1 MKFKPNEIFVFK
13 IYTIRMQKTTHVHTH
28 KEAHRE
34 AVLTYYLVC
43 FLLFGPRLLLNT
55 VISHIVIATLCRVIS
70 NTVLEKTESL
80 LYKCLV

>member
-1 MKFKPNEIFVFK
+1 MKFKLNEIFLFK
-13 IYTIRMQKTTHVHTH
+13 IYTIRMQKTTHIHTH

-34 AVLTYYLVC
+34 AELTYYLVC

-55 VISHIVIATLCRVIS
+55 VISHIVRATLCKVIS
-70 NTVLEKTESL
+70 NFILEKTESL